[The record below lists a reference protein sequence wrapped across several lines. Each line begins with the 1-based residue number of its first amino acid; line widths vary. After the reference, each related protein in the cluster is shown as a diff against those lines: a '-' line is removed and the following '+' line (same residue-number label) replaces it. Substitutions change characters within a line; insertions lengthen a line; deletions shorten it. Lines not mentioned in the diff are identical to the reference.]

1 MIKLGSG
8 DMKVFALLLATA
20 VLLLGCTGSRQSG
33 EQFSELPHTPS
44 KTQPELPA
52 DTSNRPEK
60 DDYGVPATA
69 ASVRISDEVLRPGDY
84 PYTSGMKVED
94 LVNAAGGLSDFSSGI
109 RVVRHGT
116 NLVNVY
122 YGSPRRT
129 RQSKYMAT
137 MLDPGDLVWIMR
149 MD

>member
-1 MIKLGSG
+1 MIKLSSG

-33 EQFSELPHTPS
+33 GQFSELPHTPS
-44 KTQPELPA
+44 KTQPELSA
-52 DTSNRPEK
+52 DTSNRPEQP
-60 DDYGVPATA
+60 GPV

-84 PYTSGMKVED
+84 PYASGMKVED